1 MDVMVFVNQ
10 TEKETRQSQ
19 NFTMRNFAFKRG
31 LLSLMSLVRILR
43 EIEYFFVR
51 LICNFS
57 FMILKKKLIQN
68 VGDFDLGRRG

>member
-1 MDVMVFVNQ
+1 MVFVNQ

-43 EIEYFFVR
+43 ADTVF
-51 LICNFS
+51 LC
-57 FMILKKKLIQN
+57 L
-68 VGDFDLGRRG
+68 FDM